1 MSRQLGSLHRSN
13 SHPTNLTSS
22 IPIIPLF
29 AFPPP
34 DFPSS
39 NATSG
44 MNSDTN
50 SHISVLYSI
59 SQLNNPNIETPD
71 EFADSEP
78 SPSNNFHNPS
88 NFSQPPFQPIL
99 SNNPDPITP
108 TPSYASQVTP
118 TYSSY
123 QSDQSSHSPD
133 TPRISPELD
142 NFITLQQQPYHLNTP
157 TINQIS
163 STTNSSNPP
172 TPSSNYTESLTPSST
187 STISSL
193 NTNRAYRTF
202 KRKFPNHPFPAKPG
216 TAREYINHPQ
226 HTNTKEFLAITL
238 PSFPQYTLNTPHD
251 ANETRNFVDE
261 YVLMPTLSWT
271 SYYHFTN
278 PLCLP
283 LSSTSIDIER
293 NKDMLYQLTTPLTAR
308 QFTYVGYKKSLKIH
322 TAPRANE
329 YTLEYYDHNIIRANQ
344 DQFLDDDRFAN
355 PQITEK
361 FFIKTPYVFT
371 LNIFDRKFDHIIS
384 EALTDTQAY
393 ESFKERFQIF
403 SLTFHFLA
411 PHERDLHCSH
421 DIMLRTKQTHTY
433 SYYRFIQNHFD
444 LHTPSRQPHHR
455 FQFINSKYTS
465 PFFLNFTYC
474 IKDTNLHGI
483 LRNYDPI
490 TQMYIFCPITKTFNA
505 EESRPFLLPH
515 EFVQPIEIPILEFI
529 HNTKFNHKLYN
540 LIQNTPYE
548 FAVGTEE
555 LTTIKALQLLWP
567 LLQTKN
573 IIRILA
579 KLLTTSELIHDI
591 FPHGFFPDD

>member
-13 SHPTNLTSS
+13 SHPTNLPSS

-34 DFPSS
+34 DFPPS
-39 NATSG
+39 NVTSG

-50 SHISVLYSI
+50 SQISVLYSI

-123 QSDQSSHSPD
+123 HSDQSSPD

-172 TPSSNYTESLTPSST
+172 TPSSNYTESLAPSST
-187 STISSL
+187 STESSL

-283 LSSTSIDIER
+283 LTHTSIDTDR
-293 NKDMLYQLTTPLTAR
+293 NKDMLYRLTTPLTAR

-384 EALTDTQAY
+384 EALTNTQAY

-465 PFFLNFTYC
+465 PYFLNFTYC

-505 EESRPFLLPH
+505 EESRPFLIPH